1 MAVSPFVR
9 FRGVWN
15 STFEGGKS
23 GITTLYYAPE
33 QLRSGRKSV
42 AWVHA
47 KRPPRQRVR
56 SSRLMLIWLLQQAP
70 IGSVKRCPDR
80 RFRRQYTNFKP
91 TSPQTRLASSTWRP
105 VAGPMAS
112 SVLDADIDEPMNW

>member
-56 SSRLMLIWLLQQAP
+56 SSRPAFTDVP
-70 IGSVKRCPDR
+70 
-80 RFRRQYTNFKP
+80 
-91 TSPQTRLASSTWRP
+91 
-105 VAGPMAS
+105 
-112 SVLDADIDEPMNW
+112 VLDGLRATRTALG